1 MTPISVQ
8 EELTS
13 FKLPSTQRLS
23 LSPSLSPSLPPS
35 LPLPLSSCFSPFL
48 FSFLSA
54 ARSGLNFCP
63 AAKKSITFISLPFC
77 SISLLWF
84 CFLFFLSPG
93 RWPSPSPWSSQLL
106 LLSQA
111 LGGGCL
117 ERWVSWGGSPPFS
130 SETLGGSREPP
141 SPSLPPSLPRS
152 HMEPGFFQH
161 GGKGNRRVWLG
172 RTARHPPFPGSPD
185 LGSPRRLSLFSLSH
199 QPGLCVRPPAGQ
211 AWQSPGVE
219 LLRRLLI

>member
-8 EELTS
+8 EEFTS

-23 LSPSLSPSLPPS
+23 LSLPLSLSPSLPPS
-35 LPLPLSSCFSPFL
+35 LPLPLSSCFFPFL

-54 ARSGLNFCP
+54 ARSGLNFRP
-63 AAKKSITFISLPFC
+63 AAKKSLTFFLSSFFVL
-77 SISLLWF
+77 
-84 CFLFFLSPG
+84 FLFFLCFFFFFLSPE

-111 LGGGCL
+111 FGGGGCL
-117 ERWVSWGGSPPFS
+117 EKWVSWGGSPPFS

-141 SPSLPPSLPRS
+141 SPSLPLSLPRS
-152 HMEPGFFQH
+152 QMEPGFFQH

-172 RTARHPPFPGSPD
+172 RTAPHPAFPRSPGFGSP
-185 LGSPRRLSLFSLSH
+185 GHLSFFSLSH
-199 QPGLCVRPPAGQ
+199 QPGLCVRPPAGR
-211 AWQSPGVE
+211 A
-219 LLRRLLI
+219 

>member
-1 MTPISVQ
+1 MV
-8 EELTS
+8 LFFVFF
-13 FKLPSTQRLS
+13 FKVLEGGLA
-23 LSPSLSPSLPPS
+23 
-35 LPLPLSSCFSPFL
+35 PLPGVPSYCYSP
-48 FSFLSA
+48 
-54 ARSGLNFCP
+54 
-63 AAKKSITFISLPFC
+63 K
-77 SISLLWF
+77 LW
-84 CFLFFLSPG
+84 
-93 RWPSPSPWSSQLL
+93 
-106 LLSQA
+106 
-111 LGGGCL
+111 GGGCL

-130 SETLGGSREPP
+130 SETLGGSWEPP

-185 LGSPRRLSLFSLSH
+185 LGSPRHLSLFSLSH